1 MSETNTPE
9 GTGPLTPGQAAGL
22 LGGMLSDD
30 APEAA
35 PEESEY
41 VSEDTEE
48 DAPEAIEAE
57 GDVDAE
63 DEEGAEATPPPQ
75 SDEIEIDL
83 PDGTK
88 AKVTRDELT
97 KGYLRQSDYTRKTQQ
112 LAEQARQLEAASQK
126 EAERLRETLQRIE
139 QQFPQEQEPDWAKLA
154 QEDPFGYVEKRAAY
168 DARQKALSEA
178 REQAQRVAYQQH
190 QQAQQKH
197 MEHVQSE
204 MEAVRAHPLFADVA
218 SDDKQRGEREV
229 ALLKTAESLGFSQE
243 DFSRVTDHRIYVM
256 LEKARR
262 YDEMIG
268 KAKAVESSSPKAPAE
283 RKPGTARRSDPKRE
297 AISKS
302 LNKLSQTSGR
312 QQRNL
317 AADILGKL

>member
-1 MSETNTPE
+1 
-9 GTGPLTPGQAAGL
+9 
-22 LGGMLSDD
+22 MLSDD

-48 DAPEAIEAE
+48 DAPEPLESEESGDLEAEDQEAE
-57 GDVDAE
+57 GHGKADS
-63 DEEGAEATPPPQ
+63 EGY
-75 SDEIEIDL
+75 EIVL
-83 PDGTK
+83 PDGTT
-88 AKVTRDELT
+88 AKIPLDELK
-97 KGYLRQSDYTRKTQQ
+97 KGYLRQSDYTRKTQEESNRVNAKA
-112 LAEQARQLEAASQK
+112 AEMVAAQERAYQK

-154 QEDPFGYVEKRAAY
+154 QEDPFSYVEKRAAY

-190 QQAQQKH
+190 HQAQQKH

-204 MEAVRAHPLFADVA
+204 MEAVRTHPLFADVA
-218 SDDKQRGEREV
+218 SDEKQRGEREV

-268 KAKAVESSSPKAPAE
+268 KAKAVERSSPKAPAE
-283 RKPGTARRSDPKRE
+283 RKPGTARQSDPKRE